1 MKKILSLLLATALFL
16 VACGNK
22 NETKGAAD
30 SQGGATGKTEKL
42 IVGATPIPHA
52 ELLNLVKED
61 LKKEGI
67 DLEVVE
73 FNDYVQPNKAL
84 ADKSIDANFFQH
96 VPYME
101 DFGKKNN
108 IELSAVGNIHLEPMA
123 LYSKKIKNPN
133 ELKNGDTLIIPNDPT
148 NGGRALILLDKAG
161 IIKLKDNTKLD
172 STPADIAENPKNIKI
187 ETLSNEQIAP
197 RLSEVAGAIIN
208 SNFAIDAGVTKNEI
222 ILIEGKDSPYV
233 NIVTVLKGNENDER
247 VKKLVKALQSE
258 KIKKHIEEKYEGRV
272 IPAF

>member
-22 NETKGAAD
+22 NETKGAAG
-30 SQGGATGKTEKL
+30 SQGGAAGKTKKL

-52 ELLNLVKED
+52 ELLDLVKED

-67 DLEVVE
+67 DLEVVK

-96 VPYME
+96 VPYMD

-108 IELSAVGNIHLEPMA
+108 IGLSAVGNIHLEPMA
-123 LYSKKIKNPN
+123 LYSKKVKSIND
-133 ELKNGDTLIIPNDPT
+133 LKNGDTLIIPNDPT

-172 STPADIAENPKNIKI
+172 STPADIVQNPKNIKI

-258 KIKKHIEEKYEGRV
+258 KIKKYIEEKYEGRV